1 MYDMAAARARAP
13 CHMRVPRPR
22 PAATRPRATAHV
34 CPCAYLSQAL
44 TTHECHCGKRMWYK
58 LGFGVL
64 FQNPS
69 AKVGEEAFGIFP

>member
-1 MYDMAAARARAP
+1 MHPWPFFAPAGWRAGGE
-13 CHMRVPRPR
+13 RVQFR
-22 PAATRPRATAHV
+22 TDVHV
-34 CPCAYLSQAL
+34 CPCAYLSLAL